1 MCWYLSIIKM
11 KINSCN
17 KLQFTNNLW
26 YFYYGSNSF
35 SILLKRTLSA
45 YVSYVLTVYYLLIFM
60 FMTCLFVSLRVP
72 KKFQD
77 KSLYSTQQKLA
88 AKCTSLRNFC
98 QVSCFIYLFRLL
110 TSSALTRQQL
120 QVSNIFMY
128 KHVRMYL
135 IQINKIYTVM
145 V

>member
-45 YVSYVLTVYYLLIFM
+45 YVSYVLTVYYLLNFM

-77 KSLYSTQQKLA
+77 
-88 AKCTSLRNFC
+88 TSL
-98 QVSCFIYLFRLL
+98 
-110 TSSALTRQQL
+110 
-120 QVSNIFMY
+120 
-128 KHVRMYL
+128 
-135 IQINKIYTVM
+135 
-145 V
+145 